1 MKFRVLFYFILGLAL
16 PIPTVAHVLLS
27 SNVKAWSERR
37 SCAETLVAPG
47 NVDKRNGPAFSSIS
61 YSNPPTLLPKK
72 EVMRRDPSGLAE
84 TVQTPLSLSLR
95 DIAMRFNMSR
105 AIGSSG
111 LALAI
116 SSLVV
121 GCGGGGGANDGS
133 TQEAVTATA
142 PSAPVVTSGA
152 DSTPTQAGATTTASG
167 GNSDASS
174 TSTST
179 STTSST
185 DASTD
190 APTTVA
196 IADPDAGAAVGATSG
211 NAASKPRAG
220 IGTNLAQVS
229 YYSAEYPTIDFMKRA
244 GGWLTQCSPYTNKD
258 CKTSVWDTGEE
269 STLDLDA
276 NGWVKSLPA
285 TGASVGYR
293 YVTTTVLSGGTQ
305 PVGKYVVLYDGQGTL
320 AYSGVGTKVPSESS
334 AGRDVVNVTSGT
346 GGLFVS
352 ITATTPSNYLRNI
365 RIYAPGGS
373 CSGDL
378 TTYVTSAAACASDK
392 GTYVSFEHFPAG
404 ATWFPT
410 FLNGVKGFRTLRF
423 MDWGQTNL
431 TQVTSWTQR
440 TSTTARTWAG
450 NAGVPLE
457 VMFDL
462 AKTASADPWMNIPP
476 YATDDY
482 IHQFGK
488 LAHQSLA
495 AGQTLNLEYGNEM
508 WNYAFPATV
517 WSQAQAKI
525 AFASNLSKGVDLT
538 TLTVNWYAQRLV
550 QACNIVKGEF
560 GADASRVRCIANTQ
574 AANAWDTSQVLAC
587 PYAGGACAKSIDVV
601 AIAPYFGQY
610 ISNAA
615 NRPTVTTWYSD
626 SDRGLS
632 KMFQELIGN
641 DGPGN
646 AAMIT
651 PLASTSKV
659 PGGALAQIKSYMVAT
674 KAAVAKYNIPM
685 WAYEGGQG
693 LLQASSDTDTSL
705 LNLMIAANRDARM
718 GAAYQTML
726 QDWVAAGGQ
735 TFTLFTDIAP
745 PTKYGFW
752 GLRESQ
758 FDTTANAP
766 KWKTA
771 VQWRDSTACWW
782 AGC

>member
-27 SNVKAWSERR
+27 SNVEARSESH

-47 NVDKRNGPAFSSIS
+47 NVNKRNGAALSSIS
-61 YSNPPTLLPKK
+61 YSNPSTLLPKK

-84 TVQTPLSLSLR
+84 TVLTPLSLSLR
-95 DIAMRFNMSR
+95 EDIAMRFNMSR

-121 GCGGGGGANDGS
+121 GCGGGGGASDGS

-152 DSTPTQAGATTTASG
+152 DSTPTQAGATTTASS

-174 TSTST
+174 TSMTTTTST
-179 STTSST
+179 
-185 DASTD
+185 STD

-196 IADPDAGAAVGATSG
+196 IADPDAAAGAGAVGATSG

-220 IGTNLAQVS
+220 VGTNLTQVS
-229 YYSAEYPTIDFMKRA
+229 YFSTEYPTIDFMKRA
-244 GGWLTQCSPYTNKD
+244 GGWLTQCSVYINKD
-258 CKTSVWDTGEE
+258 CKTSPWDSGEE
-269 STLDLDA
+269 AQLDLDA

-285 TGASVGYR
+285 TGSSSVYR
-293 YVTTTVLSGGTQ
+293 YVSTIINSGGAQ

-320 AYSGVGTKVPSESS
+320 SYGGVATKVGAESTP
-334 AGRDVVNVTSGT
+334 GRDVVSVTNGT
-346 GGLFVS
+346 GAFLLSVL
-352 ITATTPSNYLRNI
+352 ATTPSNYVRNI
-365 RIYAPGGS
+365 RVYAPGGA
-373 CSGDL
+373 CSGDM
-378 TTYVTSAAACASDK
+378 TTYVTSAAACTGST
-392 GTYVSFEHFPAG
+392 GSYVAFEHFPTG
-404 ATWFPT
+404 STWFPT
-410 FLNGVKGFRTLRF
+410 FMNGVKGFRTLRF

-431 TQVTSWTQR
+431 TQVTAWTQR
-440 TSTTARTWAG
+440 TSPTARSWAG

-457 VMFDL
+457 AMFDL
-462 AKTASADPWMNIPP
+462 AKNAAADPWMNIPP

-488 LAHQSLA
+488 LAHSLLA
-495 AGQTLNLEYGNEM
+495 PGLTLNLEYGNEM
-508 WNYAFPATV
+508 WNYGFPATV
-517 WSQAQAKI
+517 WSQAQAKV
-525 AFASNLSKGVDLT
+525 AFAANIAKGVDVT
-538 TLTVNWYAQRLV
+538 TLTVNWYAQRLT

-574 AANAWDTSQVLAC
+574 ASNAWDTSQVLSC
-587 PYAGGACAKSIDVV
+587 PYAGGACAKSIDAV

-610 ISNAA
+610 ISNGS
-615 NRPTVTTWYSD
+615 NRPTVTTWYTDSD
-626 SDRGLS
+626 SGLS
-632 KMFQELIGN
+632 KMFQELVGS

-646 AAMIT
+646 AAVLT

-659 PGGALAQIKSYMVAT
+659 PGGALAQIKSWMVAT
-674 KAAVAKYNIPM
+674 KAAVDKYGIPM

-693 LLQASSDTDTSL
+693 LLQASSDTDQNL
-705 LNLMIAANRDARM
+705 LNLMIAANRDTRM
-718 GAAYQTML
+718 GSAYQQML

-735 TFTLFTDIAP
+735 TFTLFTDVTP
-745 PTKYGFW
+745 DSKYGFW
-752 GLRESQ
+752 GLRETQ
-758 FDTTANAP
+758 FATTANSP
-766 KWKTA
+766 KWATA
-771 VQWRDSTACWW
+771 VRWRDSTACWW